1 MDTFDDYSAQ
11 LIGLGGSAVVLAVN
25 ENLVIKLFASG
36 ARPAKDFYRE
46 LEIYERLNRG
56 GRSPYVVQC
65 LGRWETGI
73 VMERMEM
80 TLQQR
85 LRLGDVPL
93 DLQNQW
99 MLEVCEGLKFLHSKG
114 VIQGDVGSQNILL
127 DAEAHA
133 KICDFAGSMIDGK
146 DAWISY
152 QVRNQHPK
160 YMGKQPCVE
169 SDIFALGSVIFEIVT
184 GRAPYEE
191 LSDSSV
197 LCKFQDG
204 DFPIDRADRPDVM
217 RIVEGCWKGE
227 YVQVSEVIEDL
238 MESGDAVSS

>member
-1 MDTFDDYSAQ
+1 
-11 LIGLGGSAVVLAVN
+11 
-25 ENLVIKLFASG
+25 
-36 ARPAKDFYRE
+36 
-46 LEIYERLNRG
+46 
-56 GRSPYVVQC
+56 
-65 LGRWETGI
+65 
-73 VMERMEM
+73 MEM

-85 LRLGDVPL
+85 LRLGDVAFE
-93 DLQNQW
+93 LQDQW
-99 MLEVCEGLKFLHSKG
+99 MLEVCEGMQFLHGKG

-197 LCKFQDG
+197 LCKFRDG
-204 DFPIDRADRPDVM
+204 EFPVDRINRHDIM
-217 RIVEGCWKGE
+217 RIVESCWKGE
-227 YVQVSEVIEDL
+227 YVKVSEVIEDL
-238 MESGDAVSS
+238 MESRDGDSY